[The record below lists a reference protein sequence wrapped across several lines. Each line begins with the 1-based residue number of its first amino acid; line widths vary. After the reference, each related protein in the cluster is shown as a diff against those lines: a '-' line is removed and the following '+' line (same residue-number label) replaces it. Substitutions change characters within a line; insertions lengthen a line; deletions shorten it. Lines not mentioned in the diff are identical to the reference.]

1 MQDQSIELLK
11 RQKILTAGPEGR
23 QSMAQGL
30 PQPNQSLIL
39 PARDKSVKIIDPQ
52 EKIFNF
58 LTSNWKYLEILK
70 ISME

>member
-58 LTSNWKYLEILK
+58 L
-70 ISME
+70 